1 MKRVTFKP
9 EHVAP
14 ILDGTKRFTA
24 RWKDQRWREGEII
37 AAVTNQGHG
46 KNKKP
51 AFLTPAP
58 EAFAHLEC
66 VSESAMFWKDFTD
79 EMAAESGVTRDWY
92 LRCNPTVGDFSRIYR
107 YEFKVVA

>member
-24 RWKDQRWREGEII
+24 RWKDQRWREGEIA
-37 AAVTNQGHG
+37 AAVTGQG
-46 KNKKP
+46 KNP
-51 AFLTPAP
+51 AFLTPAS
-58 EAFAHLEC
+58 EAFALLEC
-66 VSESAMFWKDFTD
+66 VSETAMFWKDFTD

-92 LRCNPTVGDFSRIYR
+92 LRENPTAGEFSRIYR
-107 YEFKVVA
+107 YEFKEAQK